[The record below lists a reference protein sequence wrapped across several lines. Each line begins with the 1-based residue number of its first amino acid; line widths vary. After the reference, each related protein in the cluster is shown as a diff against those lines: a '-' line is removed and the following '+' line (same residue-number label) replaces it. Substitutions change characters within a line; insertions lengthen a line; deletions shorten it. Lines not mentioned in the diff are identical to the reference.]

1 VSDDDFLFSDDE
13 RLNYI
18 ISQPEASLSPSLLYT
33 HTPSESI
40 NFVRPI
46 PTEHRLCIHTT
57 PSIRNLLRPCAIS
70 NLSVRP

>member
-1 VSDDDFLFSDDE
+1 VCDDDFLFSDDE

-18 ISQPEASLSPSLLYT
+18 ISQPEASLSPSLSYT

-57 PSIRNLLRPCAIS
+57 PTI
-70 NLSVRP
+70 